1 MRGSASSERAQLT
14 SRAEERHLHIHN
26 KFLLVFIFK
35 RKQKP
40 TTSGAKNHPQQI
52 LCTNRK
58 RKRSAHE
65 NRERET
71 RRERRHESRR
81 QATAKRRQRHTNNR
95 ETSRPAQ
102 TGFFFLALFLDYWL
116 FACIFGSFSS
126 SASQIRLKS
135 CFPQLSFACF
145 FLNALLVF
153 LITFLCLFIPKC
165 FACFS

>member
-1 MRGSASSERAQLT
+1 MRTVNVRRDVRGDMRAAASDSEAA
-14 SRAEERHLHIHN
+14 AETH
-26 KFLLVFIFK
+26 
-35 RKQKP
+35 
-40 TTSGAKNHPQQI
+40 
-52 LCTNRK
+52 
-58 RKRSAHE
+58 
-65 NRERET
+65 
-71 RRERRHESRR
+71 
-81 QATAKRRQRHTNNR
+81 QRHTDNR